1 VNDAPPATSA
11 VAAVS
16 HPSAMKKEA
25 WLGLALATTLLWG
38 IWGALIEVPEKAGF
52 PATLGF
58 VAWAATFLVT
68 CPWVLRRT
76 GWRLEHSPRSVVLGI
91 LGGLPAGG
99 GNLTLFIAL
108 KSGPAWLV
116 FPLVSL
122 YPVLTVLL
130 AAVFLRERVSLRP
143 GIGIAL
149 ACLAA
154 PLVAWQSPGQ
164 PTDHSGPWLFW
175 SVVTCVLWGVQ
186 AFVWK
191 LAERDIS
198 SEGLYVWLGI
208 SSFLIVPPALLL
220 TDFSTAINWGPS
232 GAWLAFIVQG
242 LNSVGAL
249 TYVYALKR
257 GRALIVVPLC
267 ALAPTITVAISLVMH
282 ATWPHPI
289 VLVGVVFSAIAVV
302 LLGLE

>member
-1 VNDAPPATSA
+1 MDDAPSATIA
-11 VAAVS
+11 GEAAS
-16 HPSAMKKEA
+16 QPSTTKKGA

-38 IWGALIEVPEKAGF
+38 VWGALIEVSEKAGF
-52 PATLGF
+52 PPTLGF

-68 CPWVLRRT
+68 GPWVLQRT
-76 GWRLEHSPRSVVLGI
+76 GWRLEHSPRAVVLGI

-149 ACLAA
+149 ACVAA

-164 PTDHSGPWLFW
+164 AAALSGPWLFW
-175 SVVTCVLWGVQ
+175 SLVTCFLWGVQ

-191 LAERDIS
+191 VAERDVS
-198 SEGLYVWLGI
+198 SEALYVWLGI

-220 TDFSTAINWGPS
+220 TDFGQAINWGLS
-232 GAWLAFIVQG
+232 GLWLALVVQG

-249 TYVYALKR
+249 TYVYSLQR

-267 ALAPTITVAISLVMH
+267 ALAPTVTVAISLVMH